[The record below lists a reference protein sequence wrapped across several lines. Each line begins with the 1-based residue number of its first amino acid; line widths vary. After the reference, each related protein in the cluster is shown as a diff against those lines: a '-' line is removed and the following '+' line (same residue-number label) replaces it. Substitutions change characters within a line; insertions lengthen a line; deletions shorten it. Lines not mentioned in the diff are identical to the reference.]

1 MLFNYWGLLDKNHF
15 FALTYRIFKVHW
27 ITWDKLTF
35 KVQTKRALF
44 YFGNIL
50 VTVNTEAYEQIYMRT
65 LALQLFGNI
74 NVMQNSSQSII
85 TRCDKV
91 ATWSREALVF
101 SSFVVSFWV
110 NGDQCNG
117 SNFGLFSFFLL
128 LF

>member
-74 NVMQNSSQSII
+74 NVMQNSPLLPG
-85 TRCDKV
+85 
-91 ATWSREALVF
+91 ATKLPP
-101 SSFVVSFWV
+101 
-110 NGDQCNG
+110 
-117 SNFGLFSFFLL
+117 GLGKPSFFPLL
-128 LF
+128 WCHFG